1 MEFKVFS
8 SSEGNV
14 WKYIFEKDDA
24 IMETVLYQ
32 YESFYERTV
41 ICCSVMSGCPVGCKF
56 CGTGAKYIRN
66 LSSDEIVEQID
77 TVLRDKN
84 IIYDINE
91 KCKKLQFMFMSMGE
105 PMLNWE
111 NVEKAIIELN
121 NKYSNAQLLLSTIGV
136 NDKDVLNK
144 IIDLSQRIDKVGLQ
158 FSIHKSN
165 NEDRT
170 KLIPYKNKMT
180 LKEIKEYGTK
190 WFKSV
195 GRKPYLNYCIDGTN
209 NTENDFKNL
218 TELFEPEYFN
228 FTFSVVCS
236 KCETMKD
243 AGYRNLSAIEAFQ
256 DKFKNL
262 GYNVRMFNPAGQDD
276 IGGGCGQLW
285 YVQKWLKERN
295 TEGLYAESEWEDFI
309 GEIYAEIIK
318 KSNLNDLN
326 CVVEIAPG
334 FKYKIANALK
344 NLNYKGEFYVID
356 PNKKAIEFLQ
366 EKYTEILPNARIYF
380 LSKTLEEAIDY
391 LPSNIDLLC
400 ANHCLDDMIINEYIK
415 NDIEIF
421 NDGNSERIIE
431 KWKELAKYKE
441 LLNNVNRKILEC
453 FKNTFEKIKIQKVI
467 LAQYRSNGYFD
478 ENSKMI
484 YNLTKDLF
492 YKIKELISV
501 DDNIQTLLSSIQVD
515 KNYKYIHLND
525 KELYNNILN
534 EDNWIVGGYKSE

>member
-144 IIDLSQRIDKVGLQ
+144 IIDLSQR
-158 FSIHKSN
+158 
-165 NEDRT
+165 
-170 KLIPYKNKMT
+170 NKMT

-285 YVQKWLKERN
+285 YVQKWIKERN

-344 NLNYKGEFYVID
+344 NLNYKGELYVID

-421 NDGNSERIIE
+421 NDDNLEKIIE
-431 KWKELAKYKE
+431 KWKELADSKE
-441 LLNNVNRKILEC
+441 LLNNVNKKILEC

-478 ENSKMI
+478 KNSKMI

-501 DDNIQTLLSSIQVD
+501 NDNIQTFLSNIQVN